1 MLWCPG
7 RLAESERAGVEAVE
21 VLESLEPGRELA
33 LAYANLSTFQLALSS
48 EAAVGWANR
57 AIELAE
63 RLGDTEIRLIARAD
77 ILRLEYANGDDRARA
92 ALEEQVDP
100 GKRRGGHGVER
111 TAGTERR
118 RSRTFQ
124 P

>member
-1 MLWCPG
+1 MPAGPSTTTLRPDP
-7 RLAESERAGVEAVE
+7 ARAAAIAA
-21 VLESLEPGRELA
+21 SMQPKLA
-33 LAYANLSTFQLALSS
+33 L
-48 EAAVGWANR
+48 
-57 AIELAE
+57 
-63 RLGDTEIRLIARAD
+63 
-77 ILRLEYANGDDRARA
+77 

-100 GKRRGGHGVER
+100 GKRRGAHGVER